1 MKTSYH
7 KLKNFINTPF
17 GVILLVAAVVF
28 GVEVL
33 VMEFL
38 FVFVPVIQASVPPIA
53 FNFLDA
59 VILTLAVSPALYFLI
74 YQRIHAD
81 AEKLRKITESAQD
94 AIIVMDN
101 HGRVSFWNE
110 AAETIF
116 GYTKTEAIGKELH
129 KLIAPEK
136 SLNAFNHNFKGFQ
149 ETGEGPILESVRE
162 VMALRKGGEEFPAE
176 LAVSAL
182 PINGTWHSVGIVR
195 DITARKKRENLLRE
209 REREL
214 TEVNE
219 YLRNKEAK
227 EQALLASLGEG
238 MISTE
243 IGGEIITI
251 NRVAEEMLGWKEA
264 ELVGKKLIE
273 AIPAIS
279 ETGNIIP
286 PENRVCLNVTAGA
299 CVGPL
304 TDDTSAFVKK
314 NGESVPVAITTTPVI
329 IGGKCSGAVIIFR
342 DITNEKELE
351 KTRRDLLSLA
361 SHQLRTPLSGT
372 KWLIETL
379 QREIHG
385 TLTEKQG
392 EYLTQIYKINERMTN
407 LVHDMLGVLRME
419 GDINPAKIEPVSIQT
434 LFGVITET
442 LGNVAKEK
450 NITLEIS
457 KTAESSI
464 DTDSLLLRNILE
476 CLISNAI
483 NYSNEGGAVL
493 VETKRDGAD
502 IVFSV
507 KDSGIGIPADEQR
520 QIFQRFYRATNA
532 KTFDTKGTGLGLYI
546 AATLAKKI
554 GAKLTF
560 ESAEDAGTTFFL
572 RLPASAK

>member
-1 MKTSYH
+1 MKASYH
-7 KLKNFINTPF
+7 KIKNYINTPF
-17 GVILLVAAVVF
+17 GVIATVAAIVF
-28 GVEVL
+28 GIEL
-33 VMEFL
+33 LIMQFL
-38 FVFVPVIQASVPPIA
+38 FVVLPVIQENIPTIA
-53 FNFLDA
+53 FNFIDA
-59 VILTLAVSPALYFLI
+59 IILTVAVSPALYFLI
-74 YQRIHAD
+74 FQRIRAD
-81 AEKLRKITESAQD
+81 AEKLQKITESAQD
-94 AIIVMDN
+94 AIIVMDPR
-101 HGRVSFWNE
+101 GRVTFWNR

-116 GYTKTEAIGKELH
+116 GYTKNEAIGRELH

-136 SLNAFNHNFKGFQ
+136 SLNAFNHNFKQFL
-149 ETGEGPILESVRE
+149 ETGSGPILESVRE
-162 VMALRKGGEEFPAE
+162 VIALRKNGDEFPAE
-176 LAVSAL
+176 LSVSAL
-182 PINGTWHSVGIVR
+182 PINGAWHAVGIVR
-195 DITARKKRENLLRE
+195 DISARKKRENLLRE
-209 REREL
+209 REHEL
-214 TEVNE
+214 LEINT
-219 YLRNKEAK
+219 YLMNKEAK

-243 IGGEIITI
+243 IGGEIITM

-264 ELVGKKLIE
+264 EVLGKKLIDV
-273 AIPAIS
+273 IPALTEAGI
-279 ETGNIIP
+279 TIP

-304 TDDTSAFVKK
+304 TDDSTAFVKK

-379 QREIHG
+379 RRGVHG
-385 TLTEKQG
+385 TLTEKQT
-392 EYLTQIYKINERMTN
+392 EYLDQIYKINERMTN
-407 LVHDMLGVLRME
+407 LVRDMLGVLRME
-419 GDINPAKIEPVSIQT
+419 GDINPAIKEDVSLQT
-434 LFGVITET
+434 LFGVMIET
-442 LGNVAKEK
+442 LGNTAK
-450 NITLEIS
+450 S
-457 KTAESSI
+457 KEVDLQILKTDESTI
-464 DTDSLLLRNILE
+464 HTDPLLLRNILE

-483 NYSNEGGAVL
+483 NYSNEKGTVI
-493 VETKRDGAD
+493 VETKKDNED

-554 GAKLTF
+554 EAKLTF
-560 ESAEDAGTTFFL
+560 ESTKDVGTTFYL
-572 RLPASAK
+572 RIPVSK